1 MKRRQL
7 MMNLIA
13 IFSVLIQ
20 ACGSKGPT
28 PNDILGTWITQDGAI
43 LQINSD
49 SSFIG
54 KSLPAQYFTFFTS
67 KSEVEG
73 KRVDGKGKWKLEE
86 GQGFTE
92 IKLHFTNMNNTEM
105 NGFYSVLVAGEKG
118 ALENKPPWY
127 LFLWK
132 DEEGGER
139 YKFVKNK

>member
-1 MKRRQL
+1 MI
-7 MMNLIA
+7 NLIA
-13 IFSVLIQ
+13 IFSVLLQ
-20 ACGSKGPT
+20 ACGGKGPT
-28 PNDILGTWITQDGAI
+28 PKDILGTWINQDGAM

-73 KRVDGKGKWKLEE
+73 KRVDGMGKWKLEE
-86 GQGFTE
+86 GQGFAE
-92 IKLHFTNMNNTEM
+92 IKLHFTTMNNEKM
-105 NGFYSVLVAGEKG
+105 NGFYSVLVSGEKG
-118 ALENKPPWY
+118 TLDNKPPWY

-139 YKFVKNK
+139 YKFVKQK